1 MAAIIIKYRLKPGVS
16 PADFENWVKN
26 VDQPTMRGL
35 ARVESFETYRI
46 EGPLMGEGE
55 PSVQYVEV
63 FDVPDIAGFGS
74 EDMPGETVQQ
84 VMGEF
89 VGFTDAPEFLLG
101 TKL

>member
-1 MAAIIIKYRLKPGVS
+1 MAAIILKYSLKPGVTRE
-16 PADFENWVKN
+16 DFENWVKQ

-35 ARVESFETYRI
+35 QRVESFDTYRV
-46 EGPLMGEGE
+46 EGLLMGEGE
-55 PSVQYVEV
+55 PSVQYVEL

-74 EDMPGETVQQ
+74 EDMPGATVQQ

-89 VGFTDAPEFLLG
+89 MGFADAPEFLLA

>member
-1 MAAIIIKYRLKPGVS
+1 MAAIILKYSLKPGVTRE
-16 PADFENWVKN
+16 DFENWVKQ

-35 ARVESFETYRI
+35 QRVESFDTYRV
-46 EGPLMGEGE
+46 EGLLMGEGE
-55 PSVQYVEV
+55 PSIQYVEL

-74 EDMPGETVQQ
+74 EDMPGATVQQ

-89 VGFTDAPEFLLG
+89 MGFADAPEFLLA